1 MNWSP
6 LTINLGLLGAMTRD
20 EEEFVTELRNVPE
33 GWLGLAGLAVVV
45 ALGWAVVW
53 MYRHEGRRGASR
65 RVRTIMAGLRVAVLL
80 LLVAVLLEPVRVRL
94 LRRWVDSYTIV
105 LVDDSSS
112 MDLADRYADPDLA
125 QRVQRV
131 MGTETTGAIP
141 RREIARRLLTDHDR
155 RFLAKLAERNRVKL
169 YTFSDAPELLGT
181 IKANREAPA
190 NPRGGGEPGGG
201 NEIAAMDDVPIRL
214 QATGSATN
222 LERAVRRS
230 IDSVGSAPI
239 AAVVVLSDG
248 GFNQGAAAEDVAKLA
263 RQRRLAVH
271 VLGIGDPAPPKN
283 VRLTDVVAPVN
294 VFLKDPF
301 AITARLTAQGLS
313 GQSIQVQLR
322 QRDATSDG
330 AGQLVDSKN
339 IAVASD
345 GTMDPVVFQRR
356 PERTGRFAYTVSV
369 PVLEGES
376 VTDDNSKPVTVNV
389 IESKTKA
396 LIVAGAPSWDYRYL
410 SRLLERDETF
420 DVSCWLQSADL
431 SAVRDGN
438 TVIDHLPRLPE
449 ELFEYDVVVLLDPD
463 KSAFDDPWCR
473 LIDTWVTE
481 HGGGLLYAAARAYS
495 PGFLRDDRLT
505 LLSDLL
511 PVTLDPDAD
520 LLLNRIGHYQFKGWP
535 VQMPESSLG
544 HPVLRLADDPG
555 SNKLLWAESNE
566 VYWHY
571 PVLREKP
578 AATVLMRH
586 GDPRMRNSHGSHVL
600 AALQFVGSGRTG
612 FLAFDGTWRWRKY
625 GEERFDRFWVQW
637 LRYLAEGK
645 LLGGARR
652 AMLVTD
658 SDQFALGESVDVSAR
673 LLDARYDPLIRD
685 QVAATVL
692 FETRK
697 AELIL
702 RSRPNQPG
710 WVEGQFVPDRT
721 GSYRIS
727 LSMADPDGGKELTAT
742 KEIFVTRPN
751 IEILNPQTNRAN
763 LTALAEQSFGGSYF
777 EVDEAEQLS
786 DAVAD
791 LHEEIIIRSRPKTLW
806 DNAWALTALLGL
818 LIVEWG
824 LRKWFRLL

>member
-1 MNWSP
+1 MAWSQ
-6 LTINLGLLGAMTRD
+6 LITNLGLLGAMTRD

-33 GWLGLAGLAVVV
+33 GWLGLAGMAVVV
-45 ALGWAVVW
+45 GLGWAVVW

-65 RVRTIMAGLRVAVLL
+65 RVRMIMAALRVSVLL
-80 LLVAVLLEPVRVRL
+80 LLVTILLEPARVRL

-105 LVDDSSS
+105 LADDSSS
-112 MDLADRYADPDLA
+112 MDLADRYAEPDLA
-125 QRVQRV
+125 RRVGSV
-131 MGTETTGAIP
+131 MGSETPGAVP
-141 RREIARRLLTDHDR
+141 RREIARRLLTDYDR
-155 RFLAKLAERNRVKL
+155 RFLARLAERNRVKL
-169 YTFSDAPELLGT
+169 YTFSDAPKLLGT

-190 NPRGGGEPGGG
+190 MSPGG
-201 NEIAAMDDVPIRL
+201 NRREDPKEAAAADEIPIHF

-222 LERAVRRS
+222 IERAVRRV

-239 AAVVVLSDG
+239 AALVVLSDG
-248 GFNQGAAAEDVAKLA
+248 GFNRGAAAEEVAKLA

-271 VLGIGDPAPPKN
+271 VVGIGDPAPPKN
-283 VRLTDVVAPVN
+283 IRLTDVVAPAN

-301 AITARLTAQGLS
+301 AITARLSAQGLA
-313 GQSIQVQLR
+313 GQTIEVQLR
-322 QRDATSDG
+322 QRDAASDEAGRVVDAKSITITADG
-330 AGQLVDSKN
+330 AL
-339 IAVASD
+339 A
-345 GTMDPVVFQRR
+345 PVTFQRR
-356 PERTGRFAYTVSV
+356 PERTGRFAYTVAV
-369 PVLEGES
+369 AVLESES
-376 VTDDNSKPVTVNV
+376 VTDDNSKPAAVNV
-389 IESKTKA
+389 IDSKTKA
-396 LIVAGAPSWDYRYL
+396 LIIAGAPSWDYRYL

-431 SAVRDGN
+431 RAVRDGN

-449 ELFEYDVVVLLDPD
+449 ELFDYDVIVLMDPD
-463 KSAFDDPWCR
+463 KSEFDDAWCR

-481 HGGGLLYAAARAYS
+481 HGGGLLYAAARAFAPS
-495 PGFLRDDRLT
+495 FLRDQRLSA
-505 LLSDLL
+505 LSDLL

-555 SNKLLWAESNE
+555 SNKLLWADGNE

-612 FLAFDGTWRWRKY
+612 FLAFDGTWRWRRY

-637 LRYLAEGK
+637 LRYMAEGK

-658 SDQFALGESVDVSAR
+658 SDQFALGEAVDVSAR
-673 LLDARYDPLIRD
+673 LLDARYEPMVRD
-685 QVAATVL
+685 RVVATVL

-697 AELIL
+697 TELIL
-702 RSRPNQPG
+702 RSRPDQPG
-710 WVEGQFVPDRT
+710 WVQGQFVPDRT
-721 GSYRIS
+721 GNYRIS
-727 LSMADPDGGKELTAT
+727 LSMADPGGGKDLTAS
-742 KEIFVTRPN
+742 KEIYVTRPN
-751 IEILNPQTNRAN
+751 IEVLNPQMDRAK
-763 LTALAEQSFGGSYF
+763 LTALAEQSLGGRYF
-777 EVDEAEQLS
+777 EVDQAEQLP
-786 DAVAD
+786 DAIAD
-791 LHEEIIIRSRPKTLW
+791 LHEEIVIRSRPKSLW
-806 DNAWALTALLGL
+806 DNAAALTALLGL

-824 LRKWFRLL
+824 LRKGFRLL